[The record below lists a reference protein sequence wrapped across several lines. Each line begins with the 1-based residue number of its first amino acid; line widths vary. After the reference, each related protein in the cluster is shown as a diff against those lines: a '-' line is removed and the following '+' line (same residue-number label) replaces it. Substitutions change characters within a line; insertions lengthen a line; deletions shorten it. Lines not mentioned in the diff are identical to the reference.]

1 MTEGSIV
8 SEGTVEIAVLVGSLR
23 KGSINRQLAQVAA
36 DNAPQGAHVTIVE
49 GLGEL
54 PFYSEDHDPSTDD
67 AAILPAGVAALRES
81 VGAAHAVLLITP
93 EYNGTIPAVLKNAI
107 DWLSRPYGAGA
118 VSNKPVGVIGA
129 ALGRFAG
136 TWSREDTR
144 KSVGIAGGRVIEDV
158 EVGVQT
164 STLGENGVS
173 DPELVGQV
181 VAAVNRLV
189 DEVAVAA

>member
-1 MTEGSIV
+1 M
-8 SEGTVEIAVLVGSLR
+8 SERNVEIAALVGSLR
-23 KGSINRQLAQVAA
+23 TGSINRQLAQVAV
-36 DNAPQGAHVTIVE
+36 DNAPQGVRVTIVE

-54 PFYSEDHDPSTDD
+54 PFYSEDHDPSIEQGAT
-67 AAILPAGVAALRES
+67 LPAGVAALRES
-81 VGAAHAVLLITP
+81 VGAVDAVLLITP

-118 VSNKPVGVIGA
+118 VSGKPVGVIGA
-129 ALGRFAG
+129 ALGRYAG

-164 STLGENGVS
+164 STLGEQGVA
-173 DPELVGQV
+173 DPDLVGQV

-189 DEVAVAA
+189 DEVTVPA

>member
-1 MTEGSIV
+1 M
-8 SEGTVEIAVLVGSLR
+8 SEGNVEIAVLVGSLR

-36 DNAPQGAHVTIVE
+36 DNAPQGVHVTIVE

-54 PFYSEDHDPSTDD
+54 PFYSEDHDPSSDD
-67 AAILPAGVAALRES
+67 DAILPAGVAVLRET
-81 VGAAHAVLLITP
+81 VGAADAVLLITP

-164 STLGENGVS
+164 STLGDSGVS
-173 DPELVGQV
+173 DPGLVGQV

>member
-1 MTEGSIV
+1 M
-8 SEGTVEIAVLVGSLR
+8 SERNVEIVALVGSLR

-36 DNAPQGAHVTIVE
+36 DNAPAGVRVTIVE
-49 GLGEL
+49 GLGDL
-54 PFYSEDHDPSTDD
+54 PFYSEDHDPSIE
-67 AAILPAGVAALRES
+67 AQAVLPDGVATLRET
-81 VGAAHAVLLITP
+81 VGAADAVLLVTP

-118 VSNKPVGVIGA
+118 VSGKPIGVIGA

-144 KSVGIAGGRVIEDV
+144 KSVGVAGGRVIEDV

-164 STLGENGVS
+164 STLGEHGVAAA
-173 DPELVGQV
+173 EVVEQV
-181 VAAVNRLV
+181 VVAVNRLV
-189 DEVAVAA
+189 DEVTVAA